1 MSTEDTK
8 LSASEATNENSQI
21 GAADATAAAATATTP
36 DTSVE
41 QQPQQQQSQ
50 SHAPS
55 STAAAAAPTAAAVS
69 SPAPTASSSASGD
82 DDDDDDEQRSGG
94 DFDFGAMLDQYEQ
107 EQAAFQEGSV
117 VRGTVVGINDRGVLI
132 DFGFKSEGLVDQ
144 QEFTENGELT
154 VKRGDEVEVLI
165 KSMESQEGQPILSR
179 ADAVRMRAWD
189 ALEEA
194 HRDGTPIKGR
204 IIERVKGGLRVDVD
218 GVDAFLPGSQ
228 VDSRPVRNLESFRGQ
243 EIEAK
248 VIKLNRKR
256 SNVVLSRKA
265 ILDEQN
271 EGRKGETLDN
281 LEEGIIVDGQ
291 IKNLTD
297 YGAFVDLGGIDGLL
311 HVTDMSWGRLQN
323 PAELFK
329 VSETVQVKVLKFDRE
344 RERVSLGYKQL
355 QPDPW
360 ESVEERF
367 IIGSKVKGSV
377 ASVTDY
383 GAFVE
388 LEPGVEGL
396 VHVSEMSWSKRMKH
410 PSKLVNVGDTVEAEV
425 LGVDPKARRIS
436 LGMKQMQANP
446 WQTLRERYQIGARV
460 SGRVRNLTDFGAFIE
475 VEDGVDGLVHVSDIS
490 WNKRI
495 KHPGEVLKKGQEI
508 EAVITNIDTENR
520 RLSLSIKD
528 TEPSSW
534 DRFVNEHKP
543 GDIVRGR
550 ITRFANFGAFV
561 ELDEGLE
568 GLCHI
573 SELSEERVDKPEDV
587 AQIGQEME
595 FRVLRIENDNK
606 KIGLS
611 ARAAS
616 SDEPVVDTK
625 SYSTEAKG
633 GMASLAE
640 LGNFFAASTGGA
652 AASDREADSPD
663 TAGESITDSQSS
675 ETATAATTAD
685 ADATGG
691 ESNPEV
697 TAGGESNAGG
707 AAGDEES
714 AAAPTASVAD
724 DGSGGGSSTADAPAA
739 DTGDVAP
746 QAGGD
751 ADASTGDGS
760 DASGTND
767 EHPS

>member
-1 MSTEDTK
+1 MPTEETKSSNGDTINNQTQSNNASSQPSEVGEAARVVASSNTTSSGASVAPATA
-8 LSASEATNENSQI
+8 LSRATN
-21 GAADATAAAATATTP
+21 
-36 DTSVE
+36 
-41 QQPQQQQSQ
+41 
-50 SHAPS
+50 
-55 STAAAAAPTAAAVS
+55 S
-69 SPAPTASSSASGD
+69 SPPQGAD
-82 DDDDDDEQRSGG
+82 DDDNDNETRSGG

-117 VRGTVVGINDRGVLI
+117 VRGTVVGITERGVVI
-132 DFGFKSEGLVDQ
+132 DFGFKSEGIVNQ
-144 QEFTENGELT
+144 EEFTENGELT

-165 KSMESQEGQPILSR
+165 KSMESQEGVPILSR

-189 ALEEA
+189 ELEKA
-194 HRDGTPIKGR
+194 YQDGTPVKGR

-218 GVDAFLPGSQ
+218 GVAAFLPGSQ
-228 VDSRPVRNLESFRGQ
+228 VDTRPVRNLESLRNQ

-265 ILDEQN
+265 VLDEQN
-271 EGRKGETLDN
+271 EGRKGQTLN
-281 LEEGIIVDGQ
+281 QLEEGIIVEGQ

-329 VSETVQVKVLKFDRE
+329 VGESVQVKVMKFDRE

-355 QPDPW
+355 LPDPW
-360 ESVEERF
+360 ESVVERYTVNSRVQGK
-367 IIGSKVKGSV
+367 I

-383 GAFVE
+383 GAFIE

-410 PSKLVNVGDTVEAEV
+410 PSKIVNPGEVVDVEV

-436 LGMKQMQANP
+436 LGMKQAQANP
-446 WQTLRERYQIGARV
+446 WATLNERYQIGSRV

-528 TEPSSW
+528 TEPSAW

-543 GDIVRGR
+543 GDLVKGHV
-550 ITRFANFGAFV
+550 TRFANFGAFV

-568 GLCHI
+568 GLCHV
-573 SELSEERVDKPEDV
+573 SELSEERVDKPEDIATV
-587 AQIGQEME
+587 GQEME
-595 FRVLRIENDNK
+595 FRILRIELESK

-611 ARAAS
+611 ARAAKN
-616 SDEPVVDTK
+616 DEPIVDTRT
-625 SYSTEAKG
+625 YSSEAGG
-633 GMASLAE
+633 GMASLGE
-640 LGNFFAASTGGA
+640 LADFFPTKQPDDSPED
-652 AASDREADSPD
+652 DRE
-663 TAGESITDSQSS
+663 T
-675 ETATAATTAD
+675 
-685 ADATGG
+685 
-691 ESNPEV
+691 
-697 TAGGESNAGG
+697 
-707 AAGDEES
+707 
-714 AAAPTASVAD
+714 
-724 DGSGGGSSTADAPAA
+724 
-739 DTGDVAP
+739 
-746 QAGGD
+746 
-751 ADASTGDGS
+751 
-760 DASGTND
+760 
-767 EHPS
+767 

>member
-1 MSTEDTK
+1 
-8 LSASEATNENSQI
+8 
-21 GAADATAAAATATTP
+21 
-36 DTSVE
+36 
-41 QQPQQQQSQ
+41 
-50 SHAPS
+50 
-55 STAAAAAPTAAAVS
+55 
-69 SPAPTASSSASGD
+69 
-82 DDDDDDEQRSGG
+82 
-94 DFDFGAMLDQYEQ
+94 
-107 EQAAFQEGSV
+107 
-117 VRGTVVGINDRGVLI
+117 
-132 DFGFKSEGLVDQ
+132 
-144 QEFTENGELT
+144 
-154 VKRGDEVEVLI
+154 
-165 KSMESQEGQPILSR
+165 
-179 ADAVRMRAWD
+179 
-189 ALEEA
+189 

-281 LEEGIIVDGQ
+281 LEESIIVDGQ

-329 VSETVQVKVLKFDRE
+329 VGETVQVKVLKFDRE

-367 IIGSKVKGSV
+367 VIGSKVHGSV

-383 GAFVE
+383 GAFIE

-446 WQTLRERYQIGARV
+446 WQTLRERYQVGARV

-587 AQIGQEME
+587 AQVGQEME
-595 FRVLRIENDNK
+595 FRVLRIEQDNK

-616 SDEPVVDTK
+616 SDEPIVDTK

-640 LGNFFAASTGGA
+640 LGNFFSASTGG
-652 AASDREADSPD
+652 SSSGRE
-663 TAGESITDSQSS
+663 GGSS
-675 ETATAATTAD
+675 A
-685 ADATGG
+685 
-691 ESNPEV
+691 
-697 TAGGESNAGG
+697 AGGESRETATVSDADGG
-707 AAGDEES
+707 SNNSAVGEESGSPVASAGD
-714 AAAPTASVAD
+714 A
-724 DGSGGGSSTADAPAA
+724 GSGGTTDATASDAGDAAPST
-739 DTGDVAP
+739 
-746 QAGGD
+746 GGE

-760 DASGTND
+760 DASGTTD
-767 EHPS
+767 ENRS

>member
-1 MSTEDTK
+1 MSTEDNK
-8 LSASEATNENSQI
+8 LSASEANNENSPT
-21 GAADATAAAATATTP
+21 GAGESSSSATP
-36 DTSVE
+36 DTSGE
-41 QQPQQQQSQ
+41 QQPQT
-50 SHAPS
+50 HASS
-55 STAAAAAPTAAAVS
+55 STATATAPTAAA
-69 SPAPTASSSASGD
+69 SSSAPVARTGGASGD
-82 DDDDDDEQRSGG
+82 DDDDDDDQRSGG

-189 ALEEA
+189 ELEKA

-281 LEEGIIVDGQ
+281 LEESIIVDGQ

-329 VSETVQVKVLKFDRE
+329 VGETVQVKVLKFDRE

-367 IIGSKVKGSV
+367 VIGSKVHGSV

-383 GAFVE
+383 GAFIE

-446 WQTLRERYQIGARV
+446 WQTLRERYQVGARV

-587 AQIGQEME
+587 AQVGQEME
-595 FRVLRIENDNK
+595 FRVLRIEQDNK

-616 SDEPVVDTK
+616 SDEPIVDTK

-640 LGNFFAASTGGA
+640 LGNFFAAPTGG
-652 AASDREADSPD
+652 STSSRESGGSATGD
-663 TAGESITDSQSS
+663 ESR
-675 ETATAATTAD
+675 ETATASD
-685 ADATGG
+685 
-691 ESNPEV
+691 
-697 TAGGESNAGG
+697 AGGESNEGTAGEESNAPVASAADADAADSG
-707 AAGDEES
+707 SSSAPDAPSASDAGD
-714 AAAPTASVAD
+714 AATPPT
-724 DGSGGGSSTADAPAA
+724 
-739 DTGDVAP
+739 
-746 QAGGD
+746 GGD

-760 DASGTND
+760 DASGTTD
-767 EHPS
+767 ENQS

>member
-1 MSTEDTK
+1 MVIEDNMPTDG
-8 LSASEATNENSQI
+8 ENNENSQARA
-21 GAADATAAAATATTP
+21 GESQAAVAAPNEPRASSTVASGTAPAPAAA
-36 DTSVE
+36 
-41 QQPQQQQSQ
+41 
-50 SHAPS
+50 
-55 STAAAAAPTAAAVS
+55 STE
-69 SPAPTASSSASGD
+69 SGD
-82 DDDDDDEQRSGG
+82 EEEGRN

-117 VRGTVVGINDRGVLI
+117 VRGTVVGINERGVVI
-132 DFGFKSEGLVDQ
+132 DFGFKSEGLVNAE
-144 QEFTENGELT
+144 EFMEDGEIT

-165 KSMESQEGQPILSR
+165 KSMETQEGVPLLSR

-189 ALEEA
+189 HLEQA
-194 HRDGTPIKGR
+194 YRDGAPVKGR
-204 IIERVKGGLRVDVD
+204 IMERVKGGLRVDID
-218 GVDAFLPGSQ
+218 GVAAFLPGSQ
-228 VDSRPVRNLESFRGQ
+228 LDSRPVRNLDSYRNQ

-265 ILDEQN
+265 MLDEQN
-271 EGRKGETLDN
+271 EGRKGETLQN
-281 LEEGIIVDGQ
+281 LEEGIIVEGQ

-329 VSETVQVKVLKFDRE
+329 VAENVQVKVLKFDRE
-344 RERVSLGYKQL
+344 RERVSLGFKQL
-355 QPDPW
+355 LPDPW
-360 ESVEERF
+360 ESVDERYV
-367 IIGSKVKGSV
+367 ISSRVQGKI

-425 LGVDPKARRIS
+425 LGVDPRARRIS
-436 LGMKQMQANP
+436 LGMKQTQPNP
-446 WQTLRERYQIGARV
+446 WETLRERYQIGTRV

-490 WNKRI
+490 WNKRV

-528 TEPSSW
+528 TEPSAW
-534 DRFVNEHKP
+534 DRFVSEHRP
-543 GDIVRGR
+543 GDVVHGK

-561 ELDEGLE
+561 ELAEGLE
-568 GLCHI
+568 GLCHV
-573 SELSEERVDKPEDV
+573 SELSEERVEKPEDV
-587 AQIGQEME
+587 AQIGQEMD
-595 FRVLRIENDNK
+595 FRVLRIEQDTK

-611 ARAAS
+611 ARAAH
-616 SDEPVVDTK
+616 SDEPVMDTK
-625 SYSTEAKG
+625 AYSTEAKG

-640 LGNFFAASTGGA
+640 L
-652 AASDREADSPD
+652 ADFGLGSKS
-663 TAGESITDSQSS
+663 GE
-675 ETATAATTAD
+675 
-685 ADATGG
+685 G
-691 ESNPEV
+691 EN
-697 TAGGESNAGG
+697 
-707 AAGDEES
+707 
-714 AAAPTASVAD
+714 
-724 DGSGGGSSTADAPAA
+724 
-739 DTGDVAP
+739 
-746 QAGGD
+746 Q
-751 ADASTGDGS
+751 
-760 DASGTND
+760 
-767 EHPS
+767 